1 MSTPPAKIILAI
13 WKMATNDKEKIREFS
28 DLRRLQLPTR
38 LEISNFRSDVNAS
51 TSTDSISQTSGNVNP
66 SGKNISRTSGQ
77 RASTTTF
84 QCRLLSCCRPLNS
97 LKASAIA
104 EALLRYFFN
113 TQDNASFTLNI
124 QYMRYG
130 DFCQSL
136 FAKTD
141 RVLLQQSSFYCYL
154 SCRCADLL
162 EGGDSRYR
170 SRAWLIHAWLHLW
183 GVSSTLALAF
193 RQTPA

>member
-1 MSTPPAKIILAI
+1 MYIS
-13 WKMATNDKEKIREFS
+13 NDKEKIREFS

-38 LEISNFRSDVNAS
+38 LEISNFRSDVDTS
-51 TSTDSISQTSGNVNP
+51 TSTDSISQTSENVNP
-66 SGKNISRTSGQ
+66 SGKNISRASGQ

-104 EALLRYFFN
+104 EALLRYFSIPKTMQVLPCIYNMATFVN
-113 TQDNASFTLNI
+113 TCLQ
-124 QYMRYG
+124 
-130 DFCQSL
+130 
-136 FAKTD
+136 KTD

-170 SRAWLIHAWLHLW
+170 SRA
-183 GVSSTLALAF
+183 
-193 RQTPA
+193 